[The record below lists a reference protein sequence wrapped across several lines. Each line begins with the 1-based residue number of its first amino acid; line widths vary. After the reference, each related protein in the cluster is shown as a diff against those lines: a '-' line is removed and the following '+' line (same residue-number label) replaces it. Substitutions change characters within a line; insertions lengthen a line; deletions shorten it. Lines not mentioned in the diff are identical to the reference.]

1 MAIFGLF
8 LKSIF
13 LVAIMVAVFII
24 GVVIYLYLRVRRVAR
39 TFTSARQGASG
50 PRASSSGRRAS
61 SSSSGSGASSR
72 RSSASSAS
80 SSGSGSY
87 SSQQNTKDSGSFV
100 NEELYDQRTDSEI
113 NRKIFSKDEGEYV
126 EFEEVK

>member
-39 TFTSARQGASG
+39 TFTSARQGTSG

-80 SSGSGSY
+80 SSSA
-87 SSQQNTKDSGSFV
+87 SSASSSDSGSFV

>member
-39 TFTSARQGASG
+39 TFTSARQGAS
-50 PRASSSGRRAS
+50 
-61 SSSSGSGASSR
+61 SR

-87 SSQQNTKDSGSFV
+87 SSQQKTKDSGSFV

-113 NRKIFSKDEGEYV
+113 NRKIFSKDEGGYV

>member
-39 TFTSARQGASG
+39 TFTSARQ
-50 PRASSSGRRAS
+50 
-61 SSSSGSGASSR
+61 GASSR

-126 EFEEVK
+126 EFKEVK

>member
-39 TFTSARQGASG
+39 TFTSARH
-50 PRASSSGRRAS
+50 
-61 SSSSGSGASSR
+61 GASSR

-87 SSQQNTKDSGSFV
+87 SSQQQTKDSGSFV

>member
-39 TFTSARQGASG
+39 TFTSARQ
-50 PRASSSGRRAS
+50 
-61 SSSSGSGASSR
+61 GASSR

>member
-39 TFTSARQGASG
+39 TFTSARQGT
-50 PRASSSGRRAS
+50 
-61 SSSSGSGASSR
+61 SSR

>member
-39 TFTSARQGASG
+39 TFTSARQGAS
-50 PRASSSGRRAS
+50 SRRA
-61 SSSSGSGASSR
+61 
-72 RSSASSAS
+72 SASSAS

>member
-50 PRASSSGRRAS
+50 PRASSSGGRAS
-61 SSSSGSGASSR
+61 SFWGIFKAFVSLFCFVKWQWLVCKRGTLRPAYR
-72 RSSASSAS
+72 QRDK
-80 SSGSGSY
+80 
-87 SSQQNTKDSGSFV
+87 QKDILKG
-100 NEELYDQRTDSEI
+100 RGRI
-113 NRKIFSKDEGEYV
+113 CGI
-126 EFEEVK
+126 

>member
-1 MAIFGLF
+1 
-8 LKSIF
+8 
-13 LVAIMVAVFII
+13 MVAVFII

-39 TFTSARQGASG
+39 TFTSARQGAS
-50 PRASSSGRRAS
+50 
-61 SSSSGSGASSR
+61 SR

-80 SSGSGSY
+80 SSGSGGSY